1 MYLYIRNWAIV
12 YKSNERKS
20 LLWFLQWCTVQ
31 EYFGDSTDNLIFEDG
46 KIKKYENSNQFI
58 KDSKRYFTEK
68 ELKEEKRKNE
78 ELLQIAN
85 KKVKKELEL
94 DVKNQEPNE
103 YQRKLYLLK
112 QMKRW

>member
-12 YKSNERKS
+12 YKSKEKKQ
-20 LLWFLQWCTVQ
+20 LLGFLQWCTVQ
-31 EYFGDSTDNLIFEDG
+31 EYLGDTTNLIFEDW
-46 KIKKYENSNQFI
+46 KIKKYEDSNQFI
-58 KDSKRYFTEK
+58 KDTDRYHTEK

-78 ELLQIAN
+78 ELLKIAN
-85 KKVKKELEL
+85 KTVKKELEL
-94 DVKNQEPNE
+94 DVKGQEPNE